1 MYSDIKG
8 KLKKGNKILFSRDS
22 RCLQNLIRLIE
33 LQKHRTIVMWAFE
46 CAQIP
51 LELFEEKYPAES
63 RPGIALEICKAW
75 AKGEVKMPVAK
86 KAILD
91 AHATAKDINDDVYIA
106 LCHAIGHAG
115 ATVHVETHAL
125 GLVFYELTAIVL
137 ANDKNGE
144 KDFDL
149 VKDSKSGKDD
159 FTLAKDSKNCNND
172 FALAIN
178 EKIDYYY
185 ERLQYWQNAIDT
197 LDLPWAKFLLDDTR
211 PNKEKLLNGKNWKTS
226 R

>member
-1 MYSDIKG
+1 MYSDIRE

-22 RCLQNLIRLIE
+22 SCLQNLIRLIE
-33 LQKHRTIVMWAFE
+33 LQKHRTLVMWAFE
-46 CAQIP
+46 CAQIT
-51 LELFEEKYPAES
+51 LGLFEEKYPADY
-63 RPGIALEICKAW
+63 RPRIALEMCKAW

-91 AHATAKDINDDVYIA
+91 AHASAKDINDDVYIA

-137 ANDKNGE
+137 ANVKNCNNN
-144 KDFDL
+144 FA
-149 VKDSKSGKDD
+149 
-159 FTLAKDSKNCNND
+159 LAKDIKNCNND
-172 FALAIN
+172 FEIAIN

-185 ERLQYWQNAIDT
+185 ERLLYWQNIIDT
-197 LDLPWAKFLLDDTR
+197 LDLSWAKFLLDDTR
-211 PNKEKLLNGKNWKTS
+211 PNKEKLLNA
-226 R
+226 REIVHHI